1 MQRAPA
7 ARMLSTRARAPRVR
21 RIAARVWSRAASSRP
36 SKRPTRS
43 RRAAAKSSSP
53 AMARAV
59 MVATLRPYPSQVRQV
74 IQSFPL
80 HNRGI
85 HVRYEE
91 FFYPSLG
98 RGQEDIHPL
107 WVQLG
112 PEVPH
117 KPLWRGIF
125 QRDFQCFSRRDP
137 AYGARRGMRLGKAAL
152 LSGHKGENMLCHD
165 RAGYTK
171 SAPPASAT
179 SVRSLL
185 RARETP
191 LLLLAC
197 VPGQSPRC
205 YDSWRPKFCNVVYP
219 GLNGRGRGR
228 PLCAKS
234 GR

>member
-1 MQRAPA
+1 VVRVEPRARGDGLREKSEPSRDQDA
-7 ARMLSTRARAPRVR
+7 ARTGGAHAVHKGAGPTCEAHSGQSLVQSGLLQALQKAYAFPEGSRKVQLSGHGAGCYGRH
-21 RIAARVWSRAASSRP
+21 
-36 SKRPTRS
+36 
-43 RRAAAKSSSP
+43 
-53 AMARAV
+53 
-59 MVATLRPYPSQVRQV
+59 LRPYPSQVRQV

-185 RARETP
+185 RARENP
-191 LLLLAC
+191 SC
-197 VPGQSPRC
+197 S
-205 YDSWRPKFCNVVYP
+205 
-219 GLNGRGRGR
+219 
-228 PLCAKS
+228 
-234 GR
+234 